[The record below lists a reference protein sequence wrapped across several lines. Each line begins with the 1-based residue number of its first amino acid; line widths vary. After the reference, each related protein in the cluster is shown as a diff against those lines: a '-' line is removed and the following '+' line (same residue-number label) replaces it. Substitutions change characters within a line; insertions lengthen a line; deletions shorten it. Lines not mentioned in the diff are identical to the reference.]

1 MGVRVAGCRCPCQ
14 AMGIYVPL
22 WSAVRR
28 LSPRATPGAVKP
40 YPSHRAYIKRQ
51 ETPRPLWRRGR
62 MELVT
67 EVLSALIP
75 PAVVGGAFI
84 FGVVKLVRAEGP
96 GRRPNRQDQAEK
108 SN

>member
-1 MGVRVAGCRCPCQ
+1 MTPLMSYGHLCAAMVSVAKVAGKVGTRFGQ
-14 AMGIYVPL
+14 AP
-22 WSAVRR
+22 RR
-28 LSPRATPGAVKP
+28 AA
-40 YPSHRAYIKRQ
+40 HRIKRQ

-75 PAVVGGAFI
+75 PVVVGGAFI

-96 GRRPNRQDQAEK
+96 RRHPNRQDQAEK